1 MFWHFLVI
9 FLMSKRLGNVKHMSD
24 LAVFRIFGVCLIQES
39 MRSKGGS
46 SQILLEVELV
56 Q

>member
-1 MFWHFLVI
+1 MI
-9 FLMSKRLGNVKHMSD
+9 FLMPERLGNDKHMSD
-24 LAVFRIFGVCLIQES
+24 LGVFRIFRVCLIQES

-46 SQILLEVELV
+46 PKIFLEVKLA

>member
-1 MFWHFLVI
+1 MI
-9 FLMSKRLGNVKHMSD
+9 FLMPERLGNVKHMSD
-24 LAVFRIFGVCLIQES
+24 LGVFRIFGVCLIQES